1 VIVKDYFVE
10 TEQLK
15 EISSPGSEHKNIR
28 RRVYDALNVL
38 MAMDVI
44 TKDKKDISWQGLP
57 KGAAGNKQNMSD
69 RSRALIELERM
80 EREKEKHVKDV
91 KKKRLYLQQLL
102 QQQVCYRNLV
112 RHNEQHEVAE
122 ERRKALAQSQSQS
135 QTQSTLK
142 RKAAGPDSKGSGGGS
157 AEGPSA
163 KKIKT
168 TLKKEESN
176 NQSQSQ
182 ERIALPFIV
191 INTSNQTMVGCKFG
205 PDRTEASFNF
215 SKPFEINDDNEILKM
230 LGFNKATTAD
240 LKEFLPNDLYDF
252 CERQNVLAPVLKE
265 TSPAPVVVGSN
276 GGNVK

>member
-1 VIVKDYFVE
+1 VIVRDYFVE

-57 KGAAGNKQNMSD
+57 KGAGGNKQSMSD
-69 RSRALIELERM
+69 RSRALIELERI

-91 KKKRLYLQQLL
+91 KKKQLYLQQLL

-122 ERRKALAQSQSQS
+122 ERRKALAQAQ
-135 QTQSTLK
+135 LK
-142 RKAAGPDSKGSGGGS
+142 RKAAGSDDKGSGGGS
-157 AEGPSA
+157 AEIPSA

-168 TLKKEESN
+168 ASKKEERNEESS

-240 LKEFLPNDLYDF
+240 LKEFLPNNLYEF
-252 CERQNVLAPVLKE
+252 CERQNVLAPLRKE
-265 TSPAPVVVGSN
+265 TPPAPVVVGSN

>member
-1 VIVKDYFVE
+1 MADIIVKDYFVE
-10 TEQLK
+10 TQQLK

-44 TKDKKDISWQGLP
+44 SKDKKDINWQGLP
-57 KGAAGNKQNMSD
+57 KGAGTGSSGSKQQNMSA

-80 EREKEKHVKDV
+80 EREKEKHSKDV

-112 RHNEQHEVAE
+112 KHNEQHDEVTEA
-122 ERRKALAQSQSQS
+122 RGKAKA
-135 QTQSTLK
+135 QTQSSSLK
-142 RKAAGPDSKGSGGGS
+142 RKAAGSDRAGAGDDNSSSSFEKTLNKKGKLTT
-157 AEGPSA
+157 A
-163 KKIKT
+163 KT
-168 TLKKEESN
+168 GNDDESN
-176 NQSQSQ
+176 QSL

-230 LGFNKATTAD
+230 LG
-240 LKEFLPNDLYDF
+240 L
-252 CERQNVLAPVLKE
+252 
-265 TSPAPVVVGSN
+265 
-276 GGNVK
+276 